1 MDSLICI
8 TCSLENNENTFC
20 SALRHKRYLT
30 LPYVYHRIKIHSALE
45 LSRTALLGCPL
56 TMECFHMTSR
66 RPCWCPKTMK
76 RRPCWCPK
84 PIPWE
89 LYSFLMKTLS
99 FVPINL
105 HRCWSREWK
114 HSIERVSFTFTSK
127 GKREFVPRDQ
137 VSPSLAVL
145 CPLFSS
151 FTQFFIH
158 KIGLSCFYLFI
169 FYFEKFSTWIWHL
182 PFAVYVRLKRQS
194 P

>member
-20 SALRHKRYLT
+20 SALRHKSYLT

-56 TMECFHMTSR
+56 T
-66 RPCWCPKTMK
+66 
-76 RRPCWCPK
+76 
-84 PIPWE
+84 
-89 LYSFLMKTLS
+89 
-99 FVPINL
+99 
-105 HRCWSREWK
+105 
-114 HSIERVSFTFTSK
+114 IERVSFRFTSK

-137 VSPSLAVL
+137 VSPLLAVL

-182 PFAVYVRLKRQS
+182 PFAVYVRLNLSNSNLKIPADKNLS
-194 P
+194 